1 MKIYLV
7 RHGET
12 DLNSPVRRM
21 QGSTNISLNDNGRM
35 QAKDASLKL
44 KDLGFDLIIAS
55 PYKRAFE
62 TASIINEVLNIELIT
77 DDRIKERDY
86 GDLEGMPYLKEYCNI
101 DYDLV
106 SVHGEE
112 YNHYKD
118 RLLDFLSDIK
128 KKYSDKKV
136 LVVCHNGVIGL
147 LSCLIEGMPDDR
159 NYVTKGIPNGEIK
172 ELII

>member
-12 DLNSPVRRM
+12 NLNSPIRRM
-21 QGSTNISLNDNGRM
+21 QGSSNISLNDNGIK
-35 QAKDASLKL
+35 QAEEASLKL
-44 KDLGFDLIIAS
+44 KDLNFDLIISS
-55 PYKRAFE
+55 PYKRAYE
-62 TASIINEVLNIELIT
+62 TASIINEVLNIDLIC

-86 GDLEGMPYLKEYCNI
+86 GDLEAMLYKKEYCDI

-118 RLLDFLSDIK
+118 RLLDFLDDIK
-128 KKYSDKKV
+128 NKYSDKKV

-147 LSCLIEGMPDDR
+147 ISCLIEGMPEDR
-159 NYVTKGIPNGEIK
+159 NYVTRGISNGEIK
-172 ELII
+172 EIEI